1 MIAVINIF
9 LTRLSKLFIA
19 ISAMFLT
26 LMALIGTAD
35 VFALNIFGIPIPA
48 ATEFISAM
56 LPIAIMMAMSYTQI
70 TRSHIR
76 VDLFNKFFPAGME
89 KIVEVLSLLVG
100 IVVFLLMAWGAWRLS
115 LHSISINERAVAA
128 IRFPIWPIKIIF
140 SLGISI
146 SLLQMLF
153 ELLQKLQTSLPAEHS
168 R

>member
-1 MIAVINIF
+1 MIAVINNF
-9 LTRLSKLFIA
+9 LTKVSKLFIA
-19 ISAMFLT
+19 ISVLFLT
-26 LMALIGTAD
+26 LMALVGTAD

-76 VDLFNKFFPAGME
+76 VELFNKFFPVWMARA
-89 KIVEVLSLLVG
+89 VEVLSLLVG
-100 IVVFLLMAWGAWRLS
+100 IVVFFLMAWGAWRLS
-115 LHSISINERAVAA
+115 LHSISISESAVAA

-140 SLGISI
+140 SLGITI

-153 ELLQKLQTSLPAEHS
+153 ELLQRLQTPWPVEHS